1 MIKKL
6 RWSFIRVTMISAAL
20 VLIVLM
26 GLVNLLNY
34 AQRTSADQEILT
46 FLAENGGRIP
56 DGKNFRGK
64 HGQLLPTDLLNEA
77 RYFSVTLNDDGW
89 LLNFNNLQT
98 PWITSD
104 TAAEM
109 ARAVQATG
117 KETGRYGEN
126 PFTSIQ
132 SSTGTTYYFL
142 AWSQNM
148 DAMHS
153 FFINSILVTVLGLI
167 GLFFLAWALAGRAVK
182 PIAESYEKQKSFIT
196 NAGHEL
202 KTPLA
207 VIESCTEVLELESG
221 ENHWT
226 ESIHGQVARLSTLT
240 ADLIALSRMDEAS
253 AKPELT
259 EQNVSAIVS
268 DALDP
273 YILLAQQNGL
283 TLTLDIEPDIRL
295 RSNRDTL
302 EKICGIL
309 ADNAVKYTSTGGGIL
324 FTLTREGGH
333 VLLRSENPAP
343 ELTPGK
349 QEKLFDRFYR
359 ADESRSSQTPGYGLG
374 LPLARSLAESI
385 GAAISARSPD
395 GKSIIFTVQFT

>member
-6 RWSFIRVTMISAAL
+6 RRSFIRVTMISAAL
-20 VLIVLM
+20 VLILLM
-26 GLVNLLNY
+26 SLVNILNY
-34 AQRTSADQEILT
+34 TQRSSADQDILT

-56 DGKNFRGK
+56 DGKDFRGK
-64 HGQLLPTDLLNEA
+64 HGQPLPTDRLNEA
-77 RYFSVTLNDDGW
+77 HYFSVTLSNEGW
-89 LLNFNNLQT
+89 LLNFNNTQT

-104 TAAEM
+104 AAAEM
-109 ARAVQATG
+109 ARAVQLTG
-117 KETGRYGEN
+117 KTSGRYGDN
-126 PFTSIQ
+126 QFTSIQ
-132 SSTGTTYYFL
+132 LSYGVTYYFL

-153 FFINSILVTVLGLI
+153 FFVNSIIVTALGLV
-167 GLFFLAWALAGRAVK
+167 GLFFLAWALSGRAIK

-207 VIESCTEVLELESG
+207 VIESCTEVLELENG

-240 ADLIALSRMDEAS
+240 AELIALSRMDEGS

-259 EQNVSAIVS
+259 ELNIS
-268 DALDP
+268 DVISNALDP

-283 TLTLDIEPDIRL
+283 TLTADIEPGITI
-295 RSNRDTL
+295 RSNGDTL

-309 ADNAVKYTSTGGGIL
+309 ADNAVKYASNGGDIR
-324 FTLTREGGH
+324 FSLTREGGH
-333 VLLRSENPAP
+333 ICLHAENPASD
-343 ELTPGK
+343 LTPGK

-385 GAAISARSPD
+385 GAGISARSPD
-395 GKSIIFTVQFT
+395 GKHIIFTVQFT

>member
-6 RWSFIRVTMISAAL
+6 RRSFIRVTMLSAAL
-20 VLIVLM
+20 VLILLM
-26 GLVNLLNY
+26 GLVNILNY
-34 AQRTSADQEILT
+34 AQRSSADQDILT

-56 DGKNFRGK
+56 DGKDLRGK
-64 HGQLLPTDLLNEA
+64 HGQPLPTDLLNEA
-77 RYFSVTLNDDGW
+77 RYFSVTLSSEGW
-89 LLNFNNLQT
+89 LLNFNNAQA
-98 PWITSD
+98 PWIISD

-109 ARAVQATG
+109 ARAVQLTG
-117 KETGRYGEN
+117 KTSGRYGDN
-126 PFTSIQ
+126 QFTSIQ
-132 SSTGTTYYFL
+132 FSYGVTYYFL
-142 AWSQNM
+142 TWSQNM

-153 FFINSILVTVLGLI
+153 FFVNSIIVTALGLV
-167 GLFFLAWALAGRAVK
+167 GLFFLAWALSGRAIR

-207 VIESCTEVLELESG
+207 VIESCTEVLELENG

-240 ADLIALSRMDEAS
+240 ADLIALSRMDEDS
-253 AKPELT
+253 AKPALT
-259 EQNVSAIVS
+259 ELNISDVIS

-283 TLTLDIEPDIRL
+283 TLTADIEPAVTI

-309 ADNAVKYTSTGGGIL
+309 ADNAVKYTSNGSDIR
-324 FTLTREGGH
+324 FSLTREGGH
-333 VLLRSENPAP
+333 ICLHAENPASD
-343 ELTPGK
+343 LTPGK

-385 GAAISARSPD
+385 GAGISARSPD
-395 GKSIIFTVQFT
+395 GKRIIFTVQFT